1 MKSRVFLL
9 VLLVSGLSATAQTLD
24 QSYNPASTTI
34 SYGVDGTHTRAQTF
48 TVGLSGQL
56 VGVEIFT
63 QAVSGDILY
72 WDLRPTTGGAPT
84 ATQSS
89 ALASGSLLS
98 SSLPPSASFYYFDLS
113 SFNLT
118 VSSGNVLAFTMW
130 GTTGNTVG
138 GFSGR
143 TDNGYAGGAAFT
155 GATGA
160 STAWSELANTDFK
173 FQTYVIPE
181 PSTYALVVGVA
192 ALGWAGWRRRLR
204 RH

>member
-1 MKSRVFLL
+1 MKTRVFLFGL
-9 VLLVSGLSATAQTLD
+9 LLSVLPAAAQTLD
-24 QSYNPASTTI
+24 QSYNPGTTTV

-48 TVGLSGQL
+48 TVGINGQL
-56 VGVEIFT
+56 VGVGIFT
-63 QAVSGDILY
+63 QAVSGDTLY

-84 ATQSS
+84 ATRSS

-98 SSLPPSASFYYFDLS
+98 SSLPPSASFYYFDLT

-138 GFSGR
+138 GFYGR
-143 TDNGYAGGAAFT
+143 PDNGYAGGAAFT

-181 PSTYALVVGVA
+181 PSTYAFAVGVA
-192 ALGWAGWRRRLR
+192 ALGWAGWRRRR
-204 RH
+204 RPV